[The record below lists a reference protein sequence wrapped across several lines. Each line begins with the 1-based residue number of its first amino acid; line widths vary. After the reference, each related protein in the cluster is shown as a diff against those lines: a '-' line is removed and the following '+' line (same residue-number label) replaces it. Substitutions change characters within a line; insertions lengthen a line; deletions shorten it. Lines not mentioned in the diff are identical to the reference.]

1 MIDLAHHSSNIIFIL
16 EELRKGNER
25 AFDFIFREYYKSLS
39 QFSYSIVKEQTAAES
54 IVQDVF
60 IKLWERRD
68 TIENVTNLHSYM
80 MVMVRNQ
87 CVDFLR
93 KEKSSSKMHTA
104 LRIEKSGNTT
114 EEQIFVNEFE
124 EKLLKSI
131 MNLPE
136 RCRKAMEM
144 SRFEGFSNKEIAEQ
158 MQISVKG
165 VEALIGRALKLLRVE
180 LSEFLPSF
188 SSERSGNKASILF
201 SVLLSKLRIR
211 KILTPNL

>member
-1 MIDLAHHSSNIIFIL
+1 MIDQGHNRANTAFIL

-25 AFDFIFREYYKSLS
+25 AFDFIFREYYKPLV

-60 IKLWERRD
+60 IKLWERRE
-68 TIENVTNLHSYM
+68 TIENVTNLLSYM

-93 KEKSSSKMHTA
+93 KEKSSSKMYAA
-104 LRIEKSGNTT
+104 LRMEESGNTT
-114 EEQIFVNEFE
+114 EEQISLNEFE

-188 SSERSGNKASILF
+188 ASEKPGNKASILF

-211 KILTPNL
+211 KALSANP